1 MKGRT
6 LPELLL
12 HLLHLLLLLLVWH
25 FGDAVVMVSLS
36 HGNDSLLLQSVFIVL
51 VHALSLLSICFHAF
65 NFFFSFSSPHILTF
79 VGLLDMMMM
88 IRESWRDVGAGGGR
102 EGAYSSASS
111 LLSSSRRCFLL
122 FL

>member
-65 NFFFSFSSPHILTF
+65 NFFFRSH
-79 VGLLDMMMM
+79 LL
-88 IRESWRDVGAGGGR
+88 IS
-102 EGAYSSASS
+102 
-111 LLSSSRRCFLL
+111 
-122 FL
+122 

>member
-1 MKGRT
+1 MRAKHLKRAKCVCDLMKGRT

-65 NFFFSFSSPHILTF
+65 NFFFVLISSY
-79 VGLLDMMMM
+79 LDFCWLAGHDDDDSGELEGCG
-88 IRESWRDVGAGGGR
+88 RWRR
-102 EGAYSSASS
+102 EGGS
-111 LLSSSRRCFLL
+111 LQFC
-122 FL
+122 

>member
-65 NFFFSFSSPHILTF
+65 NFFFVLISSY
-79 VGLLDMMMM
+79 LDFCWLAGHDDDDSG
-88 IRESWRDVGAGGGR
+88 RLEGCGAGGGR